1 MRGHYSY
8 EVDLPGAGSIRG
20 HYTADCGAIDTI
32 ELPDGE
38 DVVMNDRGFAM
49 HRDPICRALA
59 EGVFRQLMDCPNV
72 RHEQLQSTMPHE
84 DWSGYTPVRI

>member
-1 MRGHYSY
+1 MRGHFGY
-8 EVDLPGAGSIRG
+8 EVDLPGAGTIRG
-20 HYTADCGAIDTI
+20 HYTADCGTIDTI

-38 DVVMNDRGFAM
+38 DVVMNDRGVAT

-72 RHEQLQSTMPHE
+72 RHEQLQSTMPNEH
-84 DWSGYTPVRI
+84 WPGYAPVRI